1 MSIPVEVLEA
11 EVLSLPQADRARLID
26 RLLASLEK
34 DQEWES
40 SWAAEADRRE
50 RRIAKAKLHGCPG
63 RRLWPASVKSLRE
76 LFPNS
81 GGGGRT
87 G

>member
-26 RLLASLEK
+26 RLLMSLEK
-34 DQEWES
+34 DPEWEA

-50 RRIAKAKLHGCPG
+50 RRIAEGETAWVPG
-63 RRLWPASVKSLRE
+63 PEALARIRQNLA
-76 LFPNS
+76 
-81 GGGGRT
+81 
-87 G
+87 